1 MKFNIKNRFPYYL
14 LSYWNLV
21 QKSDN
26 FPKGSYENATTKT
39 PEKHSIVTVQKNIPE
54 MANLHLRKNP

>member
-1 MKFNIKNRFPYYL
+1 L

-26 FPKGSYENATTKT
+26 FPKRGYENVATRT
-39 PEKHSIVTVQKNIPE
+39 PGKHFIVTVQKNIPA
-54 MANLHLRKNP
+54 MANFHLKKTLD